1 MGVRVRG
8 ESGLT
13 VRSKDVHTADRAI
26 FSSITVWHHVSKL
39 FRSTYIVIFVF
50 TINLFYF
57 YLIPW
62 VLVSISKYLW
72 KHKYSRTREFLTH
85 GSESPSGWNPCGS
98 RYGILNLKYPWVRI
112 RVTCECT
119 REVPYL
125 QHLPKTQIRILHTS
139 RLTQLCNSNTT
150 WIIFW

>member
-26 FSSITVWHHVSKL
+26 FGSVMVWHHVSKS
-39 FRSTYIVIFVF
+39 FRSTYIIIFVF
-50 TINLFYF
+50 TSNLFYF

-72 KHKYSRTREFLTH
+72 THKYSRTREFLTH
-85 GSESPSGWNPCGS
+85 SSESPGGWNPRGS
-98 RYGILNLKYPWVRI
+98 RYGILNLKYLWVRI
-112 RVTCECT
+112 RVTRECT
-119 REVPYL
+119 RALPY
-125 QHLPKTQIRILHTS
+125 S
-139 RLTQLCNSNTT
+139 RSNWFDRRLYNTT
-150 WIIFW
+150 ADTFIVIYPMILMAA